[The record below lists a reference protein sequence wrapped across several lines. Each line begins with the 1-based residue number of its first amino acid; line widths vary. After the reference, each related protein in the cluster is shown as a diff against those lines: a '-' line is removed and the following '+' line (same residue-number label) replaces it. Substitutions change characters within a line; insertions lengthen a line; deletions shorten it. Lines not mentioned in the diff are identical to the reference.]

1 MTLEELAKISGVKNE
16 TIKKNIKTVPRIYQD
31 DDGIWVIPDG
41 SRYPY
46 DAHRCFLQALFG
58 QSCKIFLGIVA
69 SPNWT
74 KLQRH
79 GCPVLGR
86 PNLAIA
92 DNI

>member
-1 MTLEELAKISGVKNE
+1 MHRLRNGGKWGTVVYRNAL
-16 TIKKNIKTVPRIYQD
+16 KK
-31 DDGIWVIPDG
+31 GIGTKLKLWDEPDLM
-41 SRYPY
+41 
-46 DAHRCFLQALFG
+46 CFLQALFG
-58 QSCKIFLGIVA
+58 QSCKIFLDIVA